1 MQSTKNQVRSPLLC
15 VHRICSYTQI
25 IGVDLAFR
33 FIFLKRFDLRQT
45 LKPKHKTKFSINRE
59 FVIYGLIMGVLIVV
73 LQVLNYET
81 VIHRLS
87 SDTFSVAIAVIFTG
101 IGLWIGFMN
110 FNKSKSSTTSNADIG
125 KSFGLSKRE
134 MEVLVLIA
142 DGHSNQEIADKLF
155 VSLNT
160 IKTHLSNIFSKL
172 NVQRRTQAVQKA
184 RDHKI
189 I

>member
-1 MQSTKNQVRSPLLC
+1 
-15 VHRICSYTQI
+15 
-25 IGVDLAFR
+25 
-33 FIFLKRFDLRQT
+33 
-45 LKPKHKTKFSINRE
+45 
-59 FVIYGLIMGVLIVV
+59 MGVLIIL
-73 LQVLNYET
+73 LQVLNYEN

-87 SDTFSVAIAVIFTG
+87 SDAFSVAIALIFTG
-101 IGLWIGFMN
+101 IGLWIGFLN
-110 FNKSKSSTTSNADIG
+110 FNKTKSATTSNEKVG

-134 MEVLVLIA
+134 LEVLVLIA

-160 IKTHLSNIFSKL
+160 VKTHMSNIFSKL

-184 RDHKI
+184 RDHQI

>member
-1 MQSTKNQVRSPLLC
+1 
-15 VHRICSYTQI
+15 
-25 IGVDLAFR
+25 
-33 FIFLKRFDLRQT
+33 
-45 LKPKHKTKFSINRE
+45 
-59 FVIYGLIMGVLIVV
+59 MGGLIVV

-87 SDTFSVAIAVIFTG
+87 SNIFSVAIAVIFLG
-101 IGLWIGFMN
+101 IGLWLGFLH
-110 FNKSKSSTTSNADIG
+110 FNRAKSTTRPSI
-125 KSFGLSKRE
+125 KSGAAFGLSKRE
-134 MEVLVLIA
+134 MDVLLLIA
-142 DGHSNQEIADKLF
+142 EGHSNQEIADKLF

-184 RDHKI
+184 RDHQI

>member
-1 MQSTKNQVRSPLLC
+1 M
-15 VHRICSYTQI
+15 
-25 IGVDLAFR
+25 
-33 FIFLKRFDLRQT
+33 
-45 LKPKHKTKFSINRE
+45 
-59 FVIYGLIMGVLIVV
+59 GLLIVL

-87 SDTFSVAIAVIFTG
+87 SNSFSVAIAVVFTG
-101 IGLWIGFMN
+101 IGLWIGFLN
-110 FNKSKSSTTSNADIG
+110 FNKAKTVTTSNEAVG
-125 KSFGLSKRE
+125 KTFGLSKRE
-134 MEVLVLIA
+134 LEVLELIA

-160 IKTHLSNIFSKL
+160 VKTHLSNIFSKL

-184 RDHKI
+184 RDYQI

>member
-1 MQSTKNQVRSPLLC
+1 M
-15 VHRICSYTQI
+15 
-25 IGVDLAFR
+25 
-33 FIFLKRFDLRQT
+33 
-45 LKPKHKTKFSINRE
+45 
-59 FVIYGLIMGVLIVV
+59 IYGLIMGALVMV

-87 SDTFSVAIAVIFTG
+87 SDVFNVAIALLFTG
-101 IGLWIGFMN
+101 VGLWIGFLN
-110 FNKSKSSTTSNADIG
+110 FNKTKPGTTSNADVG
-125 KSFGLSKRE
+125 QSFGLSKRE
-134 MEVLVLIA
+134 LEVLELIA

-184 RDHKI
+184 RDHQI

>member
-1 MQSTKNQVRSPLLC
+1 
-15 VHRICSYTQI
+15 
-25 IGVDLAFR
+25 
-33 FIFLKRFDLRQT
+33 
-45 LKPKHKTKFSINRE
+45 
-59 FVIYGLIMGVLIVV
+59 MGVLIIL

-87 SDTFSVAIAVIFTG
+87 SDVFSVAIALIFTG
-101 IGLWIGFMN
+101 IGLWIGFLN
-110 FNKSKSSTTSNADIG
+110 FNKTKSVTTSNETAG
-125 KSFGLSKRE
+125 KTFGLSKRE
-134 MEVLVLIA
+134 LEVLELIA

-160 IKTHLSNIFSKL
+160 VKTHLSNIFSKL

-184 RDHKI
+184 RDHQI